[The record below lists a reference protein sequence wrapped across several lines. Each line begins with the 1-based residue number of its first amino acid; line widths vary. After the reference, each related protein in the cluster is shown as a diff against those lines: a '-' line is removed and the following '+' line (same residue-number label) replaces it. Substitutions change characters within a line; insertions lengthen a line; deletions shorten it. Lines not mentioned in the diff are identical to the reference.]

1 MRLFLW
7 WLLSLCFSALKK
19 PNLVLPFTKIKKK
32 KKRKEE
38 KGRGREKEKGE
49 RRGGGEEEKEES
61 LKIDS

>member
-19 PNLVLPFTKIKKK
+19 LNLVLPFTKKK

-38 KGRGREKEKGE
+38 KGRGREKEKGK

-61 LKIDS
+61 LKTDS